1 MRRGG
6 RPVARVKTVE
16 KIWMN
21 GELVDWADATVH
33 IGSHGLHYGTGV
45 FEGIRCYETDDG
57 SAVFRLTDHLERLVA
72 SARLLRMALPFSVE
86 ELRSASLELVASNGL
101 AECYLRPLAFYG
113 AGNLGVRPNGNPV
126 DVGIMCWPWGAYLGE
141 EALRLGIRAMVSSW
155 RRVGPNTIPHAA
167 KATGVYVNSML
178 AVDQAVRA
186 GYDEAILL
194 TETGHIADGSGE
206 HIFVVKDGS
215 LLTPDLSASILP
227 GITRDT
233 IIALAG
239 DLGYPVVETQLVRS
253 DLYAA
258 DEVFMCGTAAE
269 VTPLRSV
276 DDHELGVGPVTFKV
290 QAAYLDAVHGR
301 GQARP
306 GWLDRLPAEAE
317 VTPAG

>member
-1 MRRGG
+1 
-6 RPVARVKTVE
+6 VKTVE

-72 SARLLRMALPFSVE
+72 SARLLRMELPFSIE
-86 ELRSASLELVASNGL
+86 ELRLASLELVAANGL
-101 AECYLRPLAFYG
+101 AECYLRPIAFYG

-141 EALRLGIRAMVSSW
+141 EALRFGIRAMVSSW

-167 KATGVYVNSML
+167 KATGVYLNSML
-178 AVDQAVRA
+178 AVDEAVRS

-206 HIFVVKDGS
+206 HIFVVKDGV
-215 LLTPDLSASILP
+215 LRTPDLSASILP

-233 IIALAG
+233 ILTLAG
-239 DLGYPVVETQLVRS
+239 DLGYPVIETQLVRS

-276 DDHELGVGPVTFKV
+276 DDHELGVGPVTLEV
-290 QAAYLDAVHGR
+290 QAAYLDVVHGR
-301 GQARP
+301 GAARP
-306 GWLDRLPAEAE
+306 GWLDRLPAGAQAAP
-317 VTPAG
+317 TI